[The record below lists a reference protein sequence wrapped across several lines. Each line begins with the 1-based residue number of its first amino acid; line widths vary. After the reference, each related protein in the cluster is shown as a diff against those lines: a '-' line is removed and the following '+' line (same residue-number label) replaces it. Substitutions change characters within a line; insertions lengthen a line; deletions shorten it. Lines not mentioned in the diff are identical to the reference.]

1 MKQNGYQ
8 QPLFCALG
16 CCHGSQTNFSNSLVT
31 GGGVA
36 DFGRG
41 HGARVAD
48 SPRRAPAIPARR
60 GSLEPPLRAARGQQR
75 RPFEPDS
82 DETLTR
88 TGSLPPH
95 PSRAVRNLVGR

>member
-1 MKQNGYQ
+1 MLSRFPDKFLE
-8 QPLFCALG
+8 LFSYLNDSG
-16 CCHGSQTNFSNSLVT
+16 VRRN

-48 SPRRAPAIPARR
+48 SPRRAPAIPAPR
-60 GSLEPPLRAARGQQR
+60 GSLDPPLPAARGQQR

-82 DETLTR
+82 DDTLTR